1 MFSKNGKISE
11 KQLGRMLILSVFAS
25 TIFVLPYLSAKMFGE
40 SVVVGLLV
48 FLALSGIYVLY
59 IDVLGMWYEKCR
71 AKSGKEGYVSVLT
84 ETGMPGKLLAVVQFI
99 RIVIRLAFYILLVI
113 AILGEAQV
121 PFMLKSNEELWSNL
135 LVVLPFL
142 LIGVYGANTKVE
154 KQGRIHEMLFWI
166 LFIPFVLMI
175 LFGLKEVDYK
185 VFVPKIDIS
194 FGRLMLYGYVL
205 LTVILPMENYLYL
218 RPDLQI
224 HKKKNCTGIAVI
236 AAIAF
241 AIIITLF
248 ILGIYGVNGA
258 ADEPMTSIAIMRY
271 IRLPFGVLERFDVLM
286 IWFFVIGCF
295 VLICQTLFYAGF
307 IYNKMSKGKNTVWIL
322 FLVLFFSLGIVWK
335 VRTYENGW
343 LPFLCYGA
351 VLDIPISV
359 ILPLLGL
366 LVNRFYVREED
377 TRMVSEEKE
386 S

>member
-84 ETGMPGKLLAVVQFI
+84 ETGLPGKLLAVVQFI

-194 FGRLMLYGYVL
+194 FERLMLYGYVL

-224 HKKKNCTGIAVI
+224 HKKKNCAGIAVI
-236 AAIAF
+236 AVIAF

-258 ADEPMTSIAIMRY
+258 ADEPMTTIAIMRY

-295 VLICQTLFYAGF
+295 VLICQMLFFAGF
-307 IYNKMSKGKNTVWIL
+307 IFDKMSKGKNTIWIL
-322 FLVLFFSLGIVWK
+322 FLVLFLSLGIVWK

-366 LVNRFYVREED
+366 LVNHFYVREED
-377 TRMVSEEKE
+377 TGMVSEEKE

>member
-84 ETGMPGKLLAVVQFI
+84 ETGLPGKLLAVVQFI

-194 FGRLMLYGYVL
+194 FERLMLYGYVL

-258 ADEPMTSIAIMRY
+258 ADEPMTTIAIMRY

-295 VLICQTLFYAGF
+295 VLICQMLFFAGF
-307 IYNKMSKGKNTVWIL
+307 IFDKMSKGKNTIWIL
-322 FLVLFFSLGIVWK
+322 FLVLFLSLGIVWK

-377 TRMVSEEKE
+377 TGMVSEEKE

>member
-84 ETGMPGKLLAVVQFI
+84 ETGLPGKLFAVVQFI

-135 LVVLPFL
+135 LVVLPVL

-194 FGRLMLYGYVL
+194 FERLMLYGYVL

-236 AAIAF
+236 AVIAF

-258 ADEPMTSIAIMRY
+258 ADEPMTTIAIMRY
-271 IRLPFGVLERFDVLM
+271 IRLPFGVLERFDVLI

-295 VLICQTLFYAGF
+295 VLICQMLFFAGF
-307 IYNKMSKGKNTVWIL
+307 IFDKMSKGKNTIWIL
-322 FLVLFFSLGIVWK
+322 FLVLFLSLGIVWK

-366 LVNRFYVREED
+366 LVNHFYVREED
-377 TRMVSEEKE
+377 TGMVLEEKE

>member
-48 FLALSGIYVLY
+48 FLVLSGIYVLY

-84 ETGMPGKLLAVVQFI
+84 ETGLPGKLLVVVQFI

-194 FGRLMLYGYVL
+194 FERLMLYGYVL

-224 HKKKNCTGIAVI
+224 HKKKNCTGITVI

-258 ADEPMTSIAIMRY
+258 ADEPMTTIAIMRY

-295 VLICQTLFYAGF
+295 VLICQMLFFAGF
-307 IYNKMSKGKNTVWIL
+307 IFDKMSKGKNTIWIL
-322 FLVLFFSLGIVWK
+322 FLVLFLSLGIVWK
-335 VRTYENGW
+335 VRTYENSW

>member
-84 ETGMPGKLLAVVQFI
+84 ETGLPGKLLAVVQFI

-175 LFGLKEVDYK
+175 LFGLKEVEYK

-194 FGRLMLYGYVL
+194 FERLMLYGYVL

-218 RPDLQI
+218 RQDLQI
-224 HKKKNCTGIAVI
+224 HKKKNCAGIAVL
-236 AAIAF
+236 AVIAF
-241 AIIITLF
+241 AIIITLL

-258 ADEPMTSIAIMRY
+258 ADEPMTTIAIMRY

-295 VLICQTLFYAGF
+295 VLICQMLFFAGF
-307 IYNKMSKGKNTVWIL
+307 IFDKMSKGKNTIWIL
-322 FLVLFFSLGIVWK
+322 FLVLFLSLGIVWK

-366 LVNRFYVREED
+366 LVNHFYVREED
-377 TRMVSEEKE
+377 TGMVSEEKE

>member
-84 ETGMPGKLLAVVQFI
+84 ETGLPGKLLAVVQFI

-258 ADEPMTSIAIMRY
+258 ADEPMTTIAIMRY

-295 VLICQTLFYAGF
+295 VLICQMLFFAGF
-307 IYNKMSKGKNTVWIL
+307 IFDKMSKGKNIIWIL
-322 FLVLFFSLGIVWK
+322 FLVLFLSLGIVWK

-377 TRMVSEEKE
+377 TGMVSEEKE

>member
-84 ETGMPGKLLAVVQFI
+84 ETGLPGKLLAVVQFI

-175 LFGLKEVDYK
+175 LFGLKEVEYK

-194 FGRLMLYGYVL
+194 FERLMLYGYVL

-218 RPDLQI
+218 RQDLQI
-224 HKKKNCTGIAVI
+224 HKKKNCAGIAVI
-236 AAIAF
+236 AVIAF

-258 ADEPMTSIAIMRY
+258 ADEPMTTIAIMRY

-295 VLICQTLFYAGF
+295 VLICQMLFFAGF
-307 IYNKMSKGKNTVWIL
+307 IFDKMSKGKNTIWIL
-322 FLVLFFSLGIVWK
+322 FLVLFLSLGIVWK

-366 LVNRFYVREED
+366 LVNHFYVREED
-377 TRMVSEEKE
+377 TGMVSEEKE

>member
-84 ETGMPGKLLAVVQFI
+84 ETGLPGKLFAVVQFI

-194 FGRLMLYGYVL
+194 FERLMLYGYVL

-236 AAIAF
+236 AVIAF

-258 ADEPMTSIAIMRY
+258 ADEPMTTIAIMRY

-295 VLICQTLFYAGF
+295 VLICQMLFFAGF
-307 IYNKMSKGKNTVWIL
+307 LFDKMSKGKNTIWIL
-322 FLVLFFSLGIVWK
+322 FLVLFLSLGIVWK

-366 LVNRFYVREED
+366 LVNHFYVREED
-377 TRMVSEEKE
+377 TGMVSEEKE

>member
-84 ETGMPGKLLAVVQFI
+84 ETGLPGKLFAVVQFI

-175 LFGLKEVDYK
+175 LFGLKEVEYK

-194 FGRLMLYGYVL
+194 FERLMLYGYVL

-236 AAIAF
+236 AVIAF

-258 ADEPMTSIAIMRY
+258 SDEPMTTIAIMRY

-295 VLICQTLFYAGF
+295 VLICQMLFFAGF
-307 IYNKMSKGKNTVWIL
+307 IFDKMSKGKNTIWIL
-322 FLVLFFSLGIVWK
+322 FLVLFLSLGIVWK

-377 TRMVSEEKE
+377 TGMVSEEKE

>member
-59 IDVLGMWYEKCR
+59 IDILGMWYEKCR

-84 ETGMPGKLLAVVQFI
+84 ETGLPGKLLAVVQFI

-194 FGRLMLYGYVL
+194 FERLMLYGYVL

-236 AAIAF
+236 AVIAF

-258 ADEPMTSIAIMRY
+258 CDEPMTTIAIMRY

-295 VLICQTLFYAGF
+295 VLICQMLFFAGF
-307 IYNKMSKGKNTVWIL
+307 IFDKMSKGKNTIWIL
-322 FLVLFFSLGIVWK
+322 FLVLFLSLGIVWK

-377 TRMVSEEKE
+377 TGMVSEEKE